1 MKRLLLILILTFSF
15 QTLSK
20 ADDIR
25 DFQIEGISIGD
36 SLLDYYSKS
45 NIDKTKYTPWNNK
58 ETYYQFWSKK
68 NITEYDA
75 VTFAFLS
82 NDKKYKINE
91 VTGRKYMDYQKCKKK
106 IVTISLEV
114 SSMFNSATKDD
125 RGEYSHR
132 IDKSKKSLVRTVN
145 YNLNDGSLVHIACYD
160 WSNKLETEK
169 GYKDSLIIAI
179 ASKEFVKWQETKAYK

>member
-1 MKRLLLILILTFSF
+1 MGIVYWIIILKVILIKQNIHHGIIKKHIISF
-15 QTLSK
+15 GQ
-20 ADDIR
+20 
-25 DFQIEGISIGD
+25 
-36 SLLDYYSKS
+36 
-45 NIDKTKYTPWNNK
+45 
-58 ETYYQFWSKK
+58 K